1 MTQLKRKSAPSPQ
14 LTPMTWERD
23 RDSFNHALEIVK
35 SFGVIEHVLNW
46 CKSELRGDWRWQ
58 LLEISSALKPGRY
71 MFYFDDERDYL
82 AFVMKWA

>member
-1 MTQLKRKSAPSPQ
+1 MTQLKRKTVSCKQ
-14 LTPMTWERD
+14 LPPMTCARD

-46 CKSELRGDWRWQ
+46 CKSELRSDWRWQ
-58 LLEISSALKPGRY
+58 LLEMSSDSKPGRY
-71 MFYFDDERDYL
+71 IFYIDDERDYL

>member
-1 MTQLKRKSAPSPQ
+1 MTQLKRKPSPSPQ
-14 LTPMTWERD
+14 LTPMTWERN

-35 SFGVIEHVLNW
+35 PFGVIEHVLNW
-46 CKSELRGDWRWQ
+46 CKSESRSDWRWQ
-58 LLEISSALKPGRY
+58 LLEMSSDRKPGRY

>member
-1 MTQLKRKSAPSPQ
+1 MTQLKRKAASSPQ
-14 LTPMTWERD
+14 LTPISWERN

-46 CKSELRGDWRWQ
+46 CKSELRSDWRWQ
-58 LLEISSALKPGRY
+58 LLEMSSDSKPGRY
-71 MFYFDDERDYL
+71 IFYFDDERDYL